1 MKMRR
6 PMLTRAA
13 IALAA
18 GLLAAG
24 GASQA
29 ADLRIGYVDAE
40 KVLEESPQLESAR
53 NALQSEFARRDQDL
67 VAKQKQLKQLEE
79 KLTRDSTIMS
89 DAERKRLEKDII
101 TRRRT
106 LKNEVSAFQEDLNLR
121 RSEEFNKL
129 RRKVLE
135 VVREVGKEEEMDIIL
150 SDGVVYSSK
159 QVDIS
164 EKILERLRR
173 EASGQ

>member
-1 MKMRR
+1 MR
-6 PMLTRAA
+6 RAA

-18 GLLAAG
+18 AG
-24 GASQA
+24 GLAFGSSAAQA

-53 NALQSEFARRDQDL
+53 NALQSEFSRRDQDL

-79 KLTRDSTIMS
+79 KLTRDSAIMS

-135 VVREVGKEEEMDIIL
+135 VVREVGKEDQMDIIL

-164 EKILERLRR
+164 DKILERLRR